1 MLVAREVVGNEV
13 LLGRILIPTTAR
25 PIKRRTLMD
34 YTKSINKSDL
44 FLKNNN
50 NLILFLGN
58 RKRISQMILGFSIKK
73 FQDSKTLELL
83 LCK

>member
-1 MLVAREVVGNEV
+1 
-13 LLGRILIPTTAR
+13 
-25 PIKRRTLMD
+25 MD

-50 NLILFLGN
+50 NLILFSGK
-58 RKRISQMILGFSIKK
+58 RKRISQMILSFSIKK
-73 FQDSKTLELL
+73 FQDSKTQELL